1 MIGGPFL
8 RIPLPKRISELN
20 QLHYKQAKVQ
30 NLVQRLDGNVK
41 GDNAPKPF
49 FKVIERQKMQNQT
62 ISEFYTD
69 DKKIKYSSNHN
80 DILKVAKTFCE
91 TL

>member
-1 MIGGPFL
+1 M
-8 RIPLPKRISELN
+8 
-20 QLHYKQAKVQ
+20 Q
-30 NLVQRLDGNVK
+30 NLVQRLDGNLK
-41 GDNAPKPF
+41 EDNAPKPF

-69 DKKIKYSSNHN
+69 DGKIKYSSNHN
-80 DILKVAKTFCE
+80 DILKLAKTFWE